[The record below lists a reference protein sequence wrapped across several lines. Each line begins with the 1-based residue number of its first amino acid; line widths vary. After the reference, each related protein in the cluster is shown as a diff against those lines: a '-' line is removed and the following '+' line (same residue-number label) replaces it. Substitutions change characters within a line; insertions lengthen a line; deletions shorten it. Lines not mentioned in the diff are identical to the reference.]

1 METLPLGESFG
12 SATTDAKQVGKA
24 SWERQKKI
32 DYHYDPRP
40 MPDRAFLLLG
50 YFYI

>member
-1 METLPLGESFG
+1 LLFERQQETEICGNCCHWAKAFG
-12 SATTDAKQVGKA
+12 SATTDAKQIGKA

-40 MPDRAFLLLG
+40 MP
-50 YFYI
+50 